1 MVGLQIFVFILI
13 NHDQTYVMHLVRWF
27 QPSEH
32 QVALNVD
39 GSSYGNLGRTCYGG
53 LNRDYK
59 GSWIKGLVDLLVL
72 PIV

>member
-1 MVGLQIFVFILI
+1 
-13 NHDQTYVMHLVRWF
+13 MHLVRWF

-53 LNRDYK
+53 LNRDYN
-59 GSWIKGLVDLLVL
+59 GSWIKDLVDLLVL

>member
-1 MVGLQIFVFILI
+1 
-13 NHDQTYVMHLVRWF
+13 MHLVRWF
-27 QPSEH
+27 QPSEN

-39 GSSYGNLGRTCYGG
+39 GSSYGNLGRTGYGG